1 MRFITRTL
9 IVVLLLSILLTGCG
23 KSDKKMST
31 TNANSNVKQV
41 LHLSLPNDPPML
53 DPQRATDM
61 TSFEI
66 LNAVFEGLVR
76 IDKDGKVEKGSG
88 LAKDWTISPD
98 KLTYTFHLKDNIK
111 WSDGNPITAQDFEYS
126 WKRALDPKTASE
138 YAYILYPIK
147 NAEKYNS
154 GKASADD
161 VGIKALDSKTLQVT
175 LEKPTPYFLGL
186 TSFITYLPVEKSFVE
201 KVGDKL
207 ASSPD
212 NMVFSGPFKLK
223 EWNHE
228 QNLILVKN
236 ENYWDKNNVKLSEID
251 LDIVK
256 DLNTLAQNYDT
267 GKYDTISVTGD
278 YIDKYKGQVKYAPIG
293 EVYFIALNN
302 TSPIFKNANIR
313 RAFSL
318 AINRKE
324 LADNVLKDGS
334 SPAYGIVPNGIPG
347 EKDEYRKEVGD
358 LFREDTNKA
367 KELLNEG
374 MKELNIT
381 KLPKIT
387 LLASDSDSGKKLA
400 QALQEF
406 WKKNLGVDVEIQSMA
421 FKVRLQ
427 RLKNKQYD
435 MAIDDWI
442 ADYNDPMTFLDMWV
456 TNGGNNDSGF
466 SDPEYDKLINDAKST
481 PDAKLRMDDM
491 KKAEKIFI
499 DAMSV
504 APIYFSS
511 TAYVQKD
518 YVKGYVRH
526 PVGVSDEWKWVYIE
540 K

>member
-228 QNLILVKN
+228 QNLTLVKN

-278 YIDKYKGQVKYAPIG
+278 YIDKYKGQVKYAPNG

-358 LFREDTNKA
+358 LFSEDTNKA

-427 RLKNKQYD
+427 RLKSKQYD

-466 SDPEYDKLINDAKST
+466 SDPEYDKLINDAEST